1 MRIISGQLKGIILHP
16 PKGLPVR
23 PTTDRAKESLFNIL
37 ENNFDIE
44 TCTVLDLFSGTGNI
58 AFEFASRGA
67 VSVTSVDLSGKC
79 VAWIKEAAT
88 KNGLKQISV
97 AKSDALSF
105 LKKCTQ
111 QFDII
116 FSDAP
121 YSMKEIVQIPALVQ
135 TRELLTKNGW
145 LIMEHEAN
153 LDLSHET
160 TFFDK
165 RVYGQSAFSVFKF

>member
-37 ENNFDIE
+37 ENNFDL
-44 TCTVLDLFSGTGNI
+44 TQCTSLDLFSGTGNI
-58 AFEFASRGA
+58 AFELASRGA
-67 VSVTSVDLSGKC
+67 KSVTAVDLHGKC
-79 VAWIKEAAT
+79 IAWIKEAAA
-88 KNGLKQISV
+88 KNNLKQIHV
-97 AKSDALSF
+97 VKSDALGF
-105 LKKCTQ
+105 LKKCTTP
-111 QFDII
+111 FDII

-121 YSMKEIVQIPALVQ
+121 YAMKEIIQIPALV
-135 TRELLTKNGW
+135 EKGKLLNPNGW

-165 RVYGQSAFSVFKF
+165 RIYGQSAFSFFKL